1 MCRGSDAVDTVSLT
15 ELQYRQLPS
24 ETVVRHEV
32 GHAVMAH
39 RCGGFVKRIVFGR
52 KASGENYGRA
62 FWAVPDRDQYV
73 LVLTGGVLALFLHDR
88 PAETA
93 YRAFIEWASTPRGYL
108 MAVSGAGDWSEI
120 LRCTGQPSGYG
131 MEDFLERALRPYF
144 DEAARRLAAAGEQLD
159 ELTALV
165 LAQPPGIG
173 PWSLKR
179 FFAGDRPS
187 RMAEWM
193 DRPNVVWAARR
204 EVRGISET

>member
-1 MCRGSDAVDTVSLT
+1 MDIVSLT
-15 ELQYRQLPS
+15 ELQYQQLPP
-24 ETVVRHEV
+24 EVVVRHEA

-52 KASGENYGRA
+52 RASGENYGRA

-93 YRAFIEWASTPRGYL
+93 YRSFIEWVSTPRGYL

-120 LRCTGQPSGYG
+120 LRFTGQASGYG

-144 DEAARRLAAAGEQLD
+144 DEAVRRLAGARDQLD
-159 ELTALV
+159 ELTELV
-165 LAQPPGIG
+165 LAQPPGVG
-173 PWSLKR
+173 PRSLRR
-179 FFAGDRPS
+179 FFAGDR
-187 RMAEWM
+187 RHYFLADRL
-193 DRPNVVWAARR
+193 DRPRILWAAFMEARR
-204 EVRGISET
+204 S